1 MQNREKNMGLY
12 TKMDGFKKLG
22 GQELVALK
30 NMRSRFLSEL
40 KKMPEGTL
48 GTNNSNGKTY
58 LRWWK
63 KGRKAESLSRKKPED
78 MKLAAMLRRKM
89 FLQEMIAVIENNIE
103 VLEEFLQKYN
113 DLDPKEISEKM
124 SKAYKLVPGEEKEVS
139 RGFAP
144 HPAAGVDYKSKSEQ
158 IIALVLE
165 SNGLEFQYECEIV
178 ANRVVYKP
186 DFT

>member
-1 MQNREKNMGLY
+1 
-12 TKMDGFKKLG
+12 MDGFKKLG

-113 DLDPKEISEKM
+113 DLDPK
-124 SKAYKLVPGEEKEVS
+124 
-139 RGFAP
+139 
-144 HPAAGVDYKSKSEQ
+144 
-158 IIALVLE
+158 
-165 SNGLEFQYECEIV
+165 
-178 ANRVVYKP
+178 
-186 DFT
+186 